1 MTNKPSRVRKRNKL
15 IESRGYHE
23 TMLYIYLVRF
33 MSYFPLKLVNFGF
46 LCLGIIIEITIGGI
60 RIASGRKKIEVV

>member
-1 MTNKPSRVRKRNKL
+1 MTSKPSRVSKVNKL

-23 TMLYIYLVRF
+23 TMFYIYLVRF

-46 LCLGIIIEITIGGI
+46 LCLGIIIAGI
-60 RIASGRKKIEVV
+60 KFIFWLSRGKKFEVV

>member
-1 MTNKPSRVRKRNKL
+1 MTSNPSRVRKVNKL

-23 TMLYIYLVRF
+23 TIFYIYLVRS

-46 LCLGIIIEITIGGI
+46 LCLGIIIAGVKFVFWLSKG
-60 RIASGRKKIEVV
+60 KKLEVV